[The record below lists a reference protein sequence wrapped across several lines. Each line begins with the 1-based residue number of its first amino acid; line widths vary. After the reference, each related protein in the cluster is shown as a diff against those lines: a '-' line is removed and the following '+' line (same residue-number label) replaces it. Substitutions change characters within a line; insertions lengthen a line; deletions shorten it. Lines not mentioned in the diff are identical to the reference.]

1 MPAEKLGHK
10 IQQKYDELSY
20 KMYYK
25 SAMIQKKRM
34 FPYFRNKVKKLNNI
48 KKNNKKKNDN

>member
-1 MPAEKLGHK
+1 MPEAKLGHK

-25 SAMIQKKRM
+25 SAMIYKKRM
-34 FPYFRNKVKKLNNI
+34 FPYFQNKVKKLNSI